1 MSYETRPQ
9 AYDET
14 IKILEKKDH
23 RGIAEFILP
32 AVKDAEEITLEHT
45 KLSISDLRE
54 VDYLA
59 QVKLNQEN
67 FILHI
72 EFESAYRSNAEMQ
85 KRMLRYYTYIKWHND
100 LPIYQVLVLLKKPA
114 NVKRIKSG
122 FKSRVQGLDVMQYR
136 YGVIKVYEI
145 DKYEVL
151 AEKQVVLYPLRIF
164 MKHEGETEDEHI
176 LECLSVAEELE
187 DKDYYYLT
195 LQCIKRLY
203 EKGKYEKFVKEE
215 ILVQSSLYRE
225 PYEKG
230 LEDGELKGETK
241 ALARTAIKFL
251 VKKFGFVAEDLK
263 QSISKLDAPTLEVII
278 DSISEYKDLDEV
290 KKYIQ

>member
-32 AVKDAEEITLEHT
+32 AVRDAEEITLEHT
-45 KLSISDLRE
+45 KLSIPDLRE
-54 VDYLA
+54 VDYLV
-59 QVKLNQEN
+59 QVKLNREN

-100 LPIYQVLVLLKKPA
+100 LPIYQVLVLLKKPT
-114 NVKRIKSG
+114 NVKHIKSG

-136 YGVIKVYEI
+136 YRVIKAYEI

-151 AEKQVVLYPLRIF
+151 KEKQVVLYPLRIF
-164 MKHEGETEDEHI
+164 MKHEGESEEEHI
-176 LECLSVAEELE
+176 LECLAVVEALP
-187 DKDYYYLT
+187 DADYYFL
-195 LQCIKRLY
+195 LVECLKKLY
-203 EKGKYEKFVKEE
+203 EKGKYRKFVKEE
-215 ILVQSSLYRE
+215 ILMQSSLYRE
-225 PYEKG
+225 PYETGRKD
-230 LEDGELKGETK
+230 EKTK
-241 ALARTAIKFL
+241 LIIKFL
-251 VKKFGFVAEDLK
+251 TKRFGVLPVDLK
-263 QSISKLDAPTLEVII
+263 KKLEVADTEKLDMITEELL
-278 DSISEYKDLDEV
+278 DYKNIDEV
-290 KKYIQ
+290 EATLN

>member
-1 MSYETRPQ
+1 MSYQTRPQ

-32 AVKDAEEITLEHT
+32 DVKNAEEITLEHT
-45 KLSISDLRE
+45 KLSIPDLRE

-100 LPIYQVLVLLKKPA
+100 LPIYQVLVVLKKPT
-114 NVKRIKSG
+114 NVKHIKGG

-136 YGVIKVYEI
+136 YRVIKAYEI

-151 AEKQVVLYPLRIF
+151 KEKQVVLYPLRVF
-164 MKHEGETEDEHI
+164 MKHEGESEEEHI
-176 LECLSVAEELE
+176 LECLAVVEALP
-187 DKDYYYLT
+187 DTDYYFL
-195 LQCIKRLY
+195 LVECLKKLY

-215 ILVQSSLYRE
+215 IYMSSILYKE

-230 LEDGELKGETK
+230 LEEGVLKGEAI

-251 VKKFGFVAEDLK
+251 VKKFGFVSDDLK
-263 QSISKLDAPTLEVII
+263 QSILKLDAPTLEVII
-278 DSISEYKDLDEV
+278 DSVSEYKDLEEV